1 MMNKLEGKTAVV
13 TGAASGMGLAMARR
27 FAVGGMNVVLA
38 DINESKLNDAVDEIR
53 TTGGQ
58 AQGIVTDVSLEA
70 DNIKLLDAA
79 VDTYG
84 TADVV
89 CLNAGV
95 QGSIG
100 RSWALSKDD
109 YSWTLGI
116 LLDGVIHGVRTFV
129 PEMVERDEGHVVLT
143 ASIAGHISSPFGAPY
158 NVAKHGVATLAETL
172 FHELR
177 VEGSNVGV
185 TCLCPGFVNTNI
197 VNDTASRPAGSVGS
211 AIDDRGDQM
220 LELTQRVLSAGLDP
234 EVVGQQVF
242 DAVVNN
248 QFWLFTDDNWD
259 APIMARANE
268 VVTRGLPRFRGEG
281 QGDKSL

>member
-1 MMNKLEGKTAVV
+1 MNKLEGKTAVV

-38 DINESKLNDAVDEIR
+38 DINESKLSDVVDEIR

-58 AQGIVTDVSLEA
+58 AQGVVTDVSLEA
-70 DNIKLLDAA
+70 DNIQLLDFA

-84 TADVV
+84 AADLV

-172 FHELR
+172 FHELK

-242 DAVVNN
+242 DAVVNK

-281 QGDKSL
+281 QGDQHI

>member
-1 MMNKLEGKTAVV
+1 MNKLEGKTVVV

-38 DINESKLNDAVDEIR
+38 DINESKLSDVVDEIR

-70 DNIKLLDAA
+70 DNIKLLDFA
-79 VDTYG
+79 VDAYG
-84 TADVV
+84 TADLV

-172 FHELR
+172 FHELK

-242 DAVVNN
+242 DAVVNK

-281 QGDKSL
+281 QGDQHI

>member
-1 MMNKLEGKTAVV
+1 MNKLEGKTAVV

-38 DINESKLNDAVDEIR
+38 DINESKLSDVVDEIR

-58 AQGIVTDVSLEA
+58 AQGVVTDVSLEA
-70 DNIKLLDAA
+70 DNIKLLDFA

-84 TADVV
+84 AADLV

-172 FHELR
+172 FHELK

-242 DAVVNN
+242 DAVVNK

-281 QGDKSL
+281 QGDQHI

>member
-1 MMNKLEGKTAVV
+1 MNKLEGKTAVV

-38 DINESKLNDAVDEIR
+38 DINESKLSDVVDEIR

-58 AQGIVTDVSLEA
+58 AQGVVTDVSLEA
-70 DNIKLLDAA
+70 DNIKLLDFA

-84 TADVV
+84 TADLV

-172 FHELR
+172 FHELK

-242 DAVVNN
+242 DAVVNK

-281 QGDKSL
+281 QGDQHI

>member
-58 AQGIVTDVSLEA
+58 AQGVVTDVSLEA
-70 DNIKLLDAA
+70 DNIKLLDVA
-79 VDTYG
+79 VDAYG

-259 APIMARANE
+259 APIMARAKE
-268 VVTRGLPRFRGEG
+268 VVSRTLPRFRGEG
-281 QGDKSL
+281 QG

>member
-1 MMNKLEGKTAVV
+1 MNKLKGKTAVV

-58 AQGIVTDVSLEA
+58 AQGVVTDVSLEA

-211 AIDDRGDQM
+211 AIDDRGNQM

>member
-1 MMNKLEGKTAVV
+1 MNKLEGKTAVV

-58 AQGIVTDVSLEA
+58 AQGVVTDVSLEA

-259 APIMARANE
+259 APIMARAKE
-268 VVTRGLPRFRGEG
+268 VVSRTLPRFRGEG
-281 QGDKSL
+281 QG

>member
-1 MMNKLEGKTAVV
+1 MNKLEGKTAVV

-38 DINESKLNDAVDEIR
+38 DINESKLSDVVDEIR

-70 DNIKLLDAA
+70 DNIKLLDFA

-84 TADVV
+84 AADLV

-172 FHELR
+172 FHELK

-242 DAVVNN
+242 DAVVNK

-259 APIMARANE
+259 APIMARAKE

-281 QGDKSL
+281 QGDQHI

>member
-1 MMNKLEGKTAVV
+1 MNKLEGKTAVV

-38 DINESKLNDAVDEIR
+38 DINESKLSDAVDEIR

-58 AQGIVTDVSLEA
+58 AQGVVTDVSLEA
-70 DNIKLLDAA
+70 DNIKLLDFA
-79 VDTYG
+79 VDAYG
-84 TADVV
+84 TADLV

-172 FHELR
+172 FHELK

-242 DAVVNN
+242 DAVVNK

-281 QGDKSL
+281 QGDQHI

>member
-1 MMNKLEGKTAVV
+1 MNKLEGKTAVV

-38 DINESKLNDAVDEIR
+38 DINESKLSDAVDEIR

-58 AQGIVTDVSLEA
+58 AQGVVTDVSLEA
-70 DNIKLLDAA
+70 DNIKLLDFA

-84 TADVV
+84 AADLV

-172 FHELR
+172 FHELK

-242 DAVVNN
+242 DAVVNK

-281 QGDKSL
+281 QGDQHI

>member
-1 MMNKLEGKTAVV
+1 LMNKLEGKTAVV

-38 DINESKLNDAVDEIR
+38 DINESKLSDVVDEIR

-70 DNIKLLDAA
+70 DNIKLLDFA

-84 TADVV
+84 TADLV

-172 FHELR
+172 FHELK

-242 DAVVNN
+242 DAVVNK

-281 QGDKSL
+281 QGDQHI

>member
-1 MMNKLEGKTAVV
+1 MNKLEGKTAVV

-38 DINESKLNDAVDEIR
+38 DINESKLSDVVDEIR

-70 DNIKLLDAA
+70 DNIKLLDFA

-84 TADVV
+84 TADLV

-172 FHELR
+172 FHDLK

-242 DAVVNN
+242 DAVVNK

-281 QGDKSL
+281 QGDQHI

>member
-1 MMNKLEGKTAVV
+1 MNKLEGKTAVV

-53 TTGGQ
+53 TTGGR
-58 AQGIVTDVSLEA
+58 ALGVVTDVSLEA

-281 QGDKSL
+281 QGDKSM

>member
-1 MMNKLEGKTAVV
+1 MNKLEGKTAVV

-38 DINESKLNDAVDEIR
+38 DINESKLSDAVDEIR

-58 AQGIVTDVSLEA
+58 AQGVVTDVSLEA
-70 DNIKLLDAA
+70 DNIKLLDFA

-84 TADVV
+84 TADLV

-172 FHELR
+172 FNELK

-242 DAVVNN
+242 DAVVNK

-281 QGDKSL
+281 QGDRDI

>member
-1 MMNKLEGKTAVV
+1 MNKLEGKTAVV

-38 DINESKLNDAVDEIR
+38 DINESKLNDAVDGIR
-53 TTGGQ
+53 TTGGR
-58 AQGIVTDVSLEA
+58 ALGVVTDVSLEA

-281 QGDKSL
+281 QGDKSI